1 MCLLKAACI
10 GHGNR
15 AATVRQAHPVHAR
28 PEPVLAGQGRV
39 LLAVATGGALG
50 ALARS
55 AAGMA
60 FPTPRAGFPWTT
72 LGINV
77 LGCLLMGVLVA
88 LVTEVVDAPAPVRAF
103 LGTGVLGGFTTF
115 SGYAV
120 EGHLLLRA
128 GTPGPALAYLA
139 GTVAA
144 ALLATW
150 AGLALVRA
158 TAGHGR

>member
-39 LLAVATGGALG
+39 LLAVAAGGALG
-50 ALARS
+50 ALARWG
-55 AAGMA
+55 AGLA
-60 FPTPRAGFPWTT
+60 FPTPRGGVPWTT

-77 LGCLLMGVLVA
+77 LGCLLMGALVA
-88 LVTEVVDAPAPVRAF
+88 LVTEAVTAPPLLRPF

-115 SGYAV
+115 SGYAAD
-120 EGHLLLRA
+120 GHDLFAA
-128 GTPGPALAYLA
+128 GRPAAALAYSL
-139 GTVAA
+139 GTVVA

-150 AGLALVRA
+150 CGLALVRWA
-158 TAGHGR
+158 ARR

>member
-1 MCLLKAACI
+1 M
-10 GHGNR
+10 
-15 AATVRQAHPVHAR
+15 HAR

-88 LVTEVVDAPAPVRAF
+88 LVTEVRAAPPLLRPF

-120 EGHLLLRA
+120 DGHGLLA
-128 GTPGPALAYLA
+128 DGQPGTALAYLA
-139 GTVAA
+139 GTVVA

-150 AGLALVRA
+150 SGLALVRRA
-158 TAGHGR
+158 RRR